1 MSELIQIPA
10 STLALRIRQG
20 DVSAREVLEAH
31 IKRVER
37 VNPPL
42 NALVVERF
50 EAARLEADAADARVA
65 AASPSDVLPP
75 LLGVPFTA
83 KEFMQVAGLPNTAG
97 SVYRV
102 GQTASKDAPVV
113 TRMREAGAIL
123 LGLTNV
129 PEGGLWMETYN
140 AVYGRTNNPWD
151 LKRTCGGS
159 SGGEGAL
166 VAAGGS
172 AIGVGADI
180 GGSIRLPSGFC
191 GIVGH
196 KPTGGLVPTQGH
208 WPTIGDGSDPAL
220 TVGPMVR
227 CVADVLPVLRVM
239 AGDEAG
245 LPSELP
251 PLGRPRIHVL
261 DGSGALGVQRAVKRG
276 VQSAAKALEAD
287 GAVRASERPKFLL
300 KGLDAWATSLLGA
313 GGESFDSLMSGG
325 GRVPL
330 LKEMALATVG
340 RSKHIAPVL
349 LVLALERMLSGV
361 GGDGEKGR
369 ARIVAMR
376 AELEA
381 LLGDDGL
388 LLCPLY
394 PTVAPRHGAPLWRPF
409 GFLWTAVFNAM
420 HFPVTVVP
428 VGFDAK
434 GVPLSVQIVGPR
446 GADVR
451 TIAAAACVESA
462 LGAWSPADPA

>member
-1 MSELIQIPA
+1 MNELIESPA
-10 STLALRIRQG
+10 TVLAARIRTG
-20 DVSAREVLEAH
+20 ELTARAVLEAH
-31 IKRVER
+31 IARTDQ
-37 VNPPL
+37 VNPAI

-50 EAARLEADAADARVA
+50 DAARGEADEADARIA
-65 AASPSDVLPP
+65 AASAEAILPP

-83 KEFMQVAGLPNTAG
+83 KEFMQVEGLPNTAG
-97 SVYRV
+97 SVYRM

-172 AIGVGADI
+172 AIGVGADV

-227 CVADVLPVLRVM
+227 CVADVLPILRVM
-239 AGDEAG
+239 AGEEAG
-245 LPSELP
+245 LPSTLP
-251 PLGRPRIHVL
+251 PLGRPRLHVL
-261 DGSGALGVQRAVKRG
+261 DGTGAWGVQRVVKRG
-276 VQSAAKALEAD
+276 VQSAAGALEAA
-287 GAVRASERPKFLL
+287 GAQRAPERPKLLL

-349 LVLALERMLSGV
+349 IVLALERMLSGV
-361 GGDGEKGR
+361 GGDNEKGR

-381 LLGDDGL
+381 LLGEDGL

-394 PTVAPRHGAPLWRPF
+394 PTVAPRHGVPLWRPF

-434 GVPLSVQIVGPR
+434 GVPLCVQIVGPR

-451 TIAAAACVESA
+451 TIAAAACVEAA
-462 LGAWSPADPA
+462 LGKWSPAEPA